1 MLRRGAAEMSNDLNH
16 GPRPRFAIG
25 QRVKLRQ
32 TLERLLQPEAEYEVV
47 RLLPALLPSEGSSFQ
62 YVLRDSRS
70 GRQRVTT
77 EDRLTG
83 SNAATVK

>member
-1 MLRRGAAEMSNDLNH
+1 MSRDFNS
-16 GPRPRFAIG
+16 GPRPRFALG

-32 TLERLLQPEAEYEVV
+32 TVERMLQPDAEYEVV
-47 RLLPALLPSEGSSFQ
+47 RLLPALLPSEGDSFQ
-62 YVLRDSRS
+62 YVLKDSRT

-83 SNAATVK
+83 GLAAAVK